1 MGYLRRRSLLSLP
14 KCALPGLR
22 MNPWTVFALIVML
35 IATNFF
41 DAGFWD
47 RVHGGSTHLPIALA
61 LTSVFLDGVGSIVPC
76 SKLRPGF
83 RFSGYFTLL
92 LAALGAIPA
101 VISGLMLTN
110 WDAVGSGVTLLHH
123 YFVWPSFGLL
133 VALVVWRSIVRHRTS
148 RIGFS
153 IYLIAIVTT
162 AVLINIAGF
171 WGGELLLNR

>member
-1 MGYLRRRSLLSLP
+1 M
-14 KCALPGLR
+14 AL
-22 MNPWTVFALIVML
+22 
-35 IATNFF
+35 ATNFF

-61 LTSVFLDGVGSIVPC
+61 LTSALLDGIGSIAPSGKV
-76 SKLRPGF
+76 REGF

-92 LAALGAIPA
+92 LAALGAVPA
-101 VISGLMLTN
+101 VISGLMLTK

-133 VALVVWRSIVRHRTS
+133 IALVVWRSIVRYRTS

-153 IYLIAIVTT
+153 IYLIAILTT
-162 AVLINIAGF
+162 AVLISIPYLYDEYRSKGSGRRFADRRN
-171 WGGELLLNR
+171 GGRRLPGNGAHCSVQPFHAIR

>member
-1 MGYLRRRSLLSLP
+1 
-14 KCALPGLR
+14 
-22 MNPWTVFALIVML
+22 ML
-35 IATNFF
+35 IAVDFF

-61 LTSVFLDGVGSIVPC
+61 LTSALFDVVGSIAP
-76 SKLRPGF
+76 SGKIRDSF

-92 LAALGAIPA
+92 LAALGAVP
-101 VISGLMLTN
+101 VIVSGLVLTK

-133 VALVVWRSIVRHRTS
+133 IALTVWRSIVRHRSS

-153 IYLIAIVTT
+153 IYLVAILTT
-162 AVLINIAGF
+162 AVLISIAGF
-171 WGGELLLNR
+171 WGGEMVLNR

>member
-1 MGYLRRRSLLSLP
+1 
-14 KCALPGLR
+14 
-22 MNPWTVFALIVML
+22 ML

-61 LTSVFLDGVGSIVPC
+61 LTSALLDGVGSIVP
-76 SKLRPGF
+76 SGKFREGF

-133 VALVVWRSIVRHRTS
+133 VALVIWRSIVRHRTS
-148 RIGFS
+148 RVGFS
-153 IYLIAIVTT
+153 IYLLAIAAT
-162 AVLINIAGF
+162 AVLISIAGF
-171 WGGELLLNR
+171 WGGELVLNR

>member
-1 MGYLRRRSLLSLP
+1 
-14 KCALPGLR
+14 
-22 MNPWTVFALIVML
+22 ML
-35 IATNFF
+35 IAINFF

-61 LTSVFLDGVGSIVPC
+61 LASALFDGIGSIAP
-76 SKLRPGF
+76 SGKLREGF

-92 LAALGAIPA
+92 LAALGAVPT
-101 VISGLMLTN
+101 VISGLILTN

-133 VALVVWRSIVRHRTS
+133 IALVVWRSIARHRTS

-153 IYLIAIVTT
+153 IYLIAMLGKTARLKIRRSRPEQSYLPLIVRIAT
-162 AVLINIAGF
+162 ALMPAETKGRIST
-171 WGGELLLNR
+171 R